1 MAEPQFPL
9 PSTETVIK
17 GVRTYTRDLVER
29 VLTTFLQAF
38 VGGLV
43 LTQPFDL
50 GMWQNAGIAGVAAA
64 GSLVKGLIARW
75 RDVTNS
81 ASLARGV

>member
-1 MAEPQFPL
+1 MSDLSLPPQVDTVL
-9 PSTETVIK
+9 KSTK
-17 GVRTYTRDLVER
+17 TYARDLVER
-29 VLTTFLQAF
+29 VVATFLQTF
-38 VGGLV
+38 VGALV

-50 GMWQNAGIAGVAAA
+50 AMWQAAAVAGVAAVGA
-64 GSLVKGLIARW
+64 LLKGLVARW

>member
-1 MAEPQFPL
+1 MTDPL
-9 PSTETVIK
+9 LPTTQTVVK
-17 GVRTYTRDLVER
+17 GAATYARDLAER
-29 VLTTFLQAF
+29 VLATFLQAF

-50 GMWQNAGIAGVAAA
+50 GMWQAAGVAGVAAA
-64 GSLVKGLIARW
+64 ASLLKGLAARW

>member
-1 MAEPQFPL
+1 MSDFDL
-9 PSTETVIK
+9 PTSDTVIK
-17 GVRTYTRDLVER
+17 TASTYARDLAER
-29 VLTTFLQAF
+29 VVATFLQAF

-43 LTQPFDL
+43 LTTPFDVS
-50 GMWQNAGIAGVAAA
+50 MWQAAAVAGVGA
-64 GSLVKGLIARW
+64 GLALVKGLVARW